1 MSLKPIWVLRD
12 KLIEVKDI
20 DVFCGNIQVL
30 RQVSLF
36 VAKGEIVSLIGGNG
50 AGKSAL
56 IKAILGLLSKK
67 SGEIYL
73 EGKTITHL
81 PCSEIIRLG
90 IAVVPENRR
99 LFGPLSVMDNLK
111 LGAYLRLTNGETKE
125 VQKDLHSVF
134 ALFPQLQERSRQ
146 PAGTLSGGEQ
156 QMLAIARALM
166 ARPKLILMD
175 EPSIGL
181 APMIVQEIFRVI
193 KRLKEEGN
201 TILLIEQNARMA
213 LKISDRTYLMELGRI
228 TMEGDSRVLM
238 KTDSVQKLYLG
249 A

>member
-1 MSLKPIWVLRD
+1 M
-12 KLIEVKDI
+12 IEIRDI
-20 DVFCGNIQVL
+20 DIFYGNIQIL
-30 RQVSLF
+30 KQVSLS
-36 VAKGEIVSLIGGNG
+36 VTKSEIISLIGGNG
-50 AGKSAL
+50 AGKSTL
-56 IKAILGLLSKK
+56 IKAIIGLLPKK
-67 SGEIYL
+67 SGDIFF
-73 EGKTITHL
+73 EGTAITHL

-99 LFGPLSVMDNLK
+99 LFAPLSVMDNLN

-181 APMIVQEIFRVI
+181 APKIVQEIFKVI
-193 KRLKEEGN
+193 KHLKEEGN
-201 TILLIEQNARMA
+201 TVLLIEQNARMA
-213 LKISDRTYLMELGRI
+213 MEISDRTYLMELGRI